1 MSKKLKSFVWFVCF
15 VFIFSSLVTF
25 PSLKS
30 GSVKAASS
38 NQPVKTL
45 TFFYGDSN
53 ADPHPDLFSTPIGKE
68 ITKLTGVKLKIEYLA
83 GQDEAT
89 KIGLMLASGDL
100 PDLIHGHQEHG
111 KLIEA
116 GVLVPLD
123 NYIQKYGKYC
133 KQIYS
138 AKDLKRLRQKDGK
151 IYFLSP
157 YRNEITPDLK
167 PDGFWLPIDLLEK
180 AKWPKVRYWEDYQQ
194 LIRDYVKKNPTIE
207 GKPTIGF
214 TFITESWRFFTL
226 ENPPSY
232 LMGYQNDGDVI
243 VDPKTYTAKVYSTM
257 EESKRYYKDLNKM
270 WKEGLID
277 KEVFVQNY
285 DTYLSKIAQGRVVGF
300 YDQWWQFGYDAE
312 ASLRNAK
319 KYNRMHVSF
328 PVVYKGVQRAR
339 YLMIQPIGARDGISI
354 TKKCKDP
361 VTAFKFL
368 DTLCSLEAQ
377 KLMYWGIK
385 GVDYSVD
392 KNGKMYLTDKQKKQR
407 EDPVYR
413 KKQGLGYWWVFPHA
427 YLKLQDGN
435 YREPGF
441 DPDYVYKNFTPAE
454 KKVLDAY
461 KAKYFMQ
468 PPFTDPPL
476 ETPYGFAW
484 EINIPADKPQVT
496 IAQQKMSEVRRKYLP
511 QLVMA
516 KTDADFERIWKEF
529 VQAFEKTNYK
539 VYEQFKTE
547 MIRWRV
553 KNWN

>member
-1 MSKKLKSFVWFVCF
+1 MRKKRLFAVVIVMTFLISSVIGINLINSKDVQARSVSKTVK
-15 VFIFSSLVTF
+15 VFTF
-25 PSLKS
+25 YN
-30 GSVKAASS
+30 G
-38 NQPVKTL
+38 NTN
-45 TFFYGDSN
+45 DE
-53 ADPHPDLFSTPIGKE
+53 PHPNLFDTPIGKE
-68 ITKLTGVKLKIEYLA
+68 ITKLTGVKLKIEYA
-83 GQDEAT
+83 TGQDEAT
-89 KIGLMLASGDL
+89 KIGLILASGDL
-100 PDLIHGHQEHG
+100 PDLIYGGNEHG

-116 GVLVPLD
+116 KVLVPIE

-138 AKDLKRLRQKDGK
+138 GKDLKRMKQQDGH
-151 IYFLSP
+151 IYFLTP
-157 YRNEITPDLK
+157 HRNEISPDIK

-180 AKWPKVRYWEDYQQ
+180 AKWPKVRYWEDYLK
-194 LIRDYVKKNPTIE
+194 LIRDYVKKNPKIE
-207 GKPTIGF
+207 GYPTIGF

-243 VDPKTYTAKVYSTM
+243 VDPKTFEAKVYSTM
-257 EESKRYYKDLNKM
+257 EASKRYYRDLNKL
-270 WKEGLID
+270 WQEGLID

-300 YDQWWQFGYDAE
+300 YDQYWQFGYDAE
-312 ASLRNAK
+312 ESLKNAK
-319 KYNRMHVSF
+319 KYNRLHISF
-328 PVVYKGVQRAR
+328 PVVYRGVQRAKYVMR
-339 YLMIQPIGARDGISI
+339 SPIGSRDGISI

-361 VTAFKFL
+361 VGAFKFL
-368 DTLCSLEAQ
+368 DTLCSMEAQ

-392 KNGKMYLTDKQKKQR
+392 KNGKMYLTDQQKKNR
-407 EDPVYR
+407 EDPQYR
-413 KKQGLGYWWVFPHA
+413 RKRGLGYWWTFPHA

-441 DPDYVYKNFTPAE
+441 DPDYVYKNFTSAE

-461 KAKYFMQ
+461 KAKTFMQ
-468 PPFTDPPL
+468 LPFTDPPL

-484 EINIPADKPQVT
+484 EINIPAERKDVT

-511 QLVMA
+511 RLVMA
-516 KTDADFERIWKEF
+516 KPGEYDKIWNEF
-529 VQAFEKTNYK
+529 VKEFEKTNYK
-539 VYEQFKTE
+539 VYEKFKTE
-547 MIRWRV
+547 IIKWKV

>member
-1 MSKKLKSFVWFVCF
+1 MTKRLKVVATLICM
-15 VFIFSSLVTF
+15 VFILSNVLLVGT
-25 PSLKS
+25 STS
-30 GSVKAASS
+30 NTVKAASS
-38 NQPVKTL
+38 SHKVKVL
-45 TFFYGDSN
+45 TFGDSN

-68 ITKLTGVKLKIEYLA
+68 LTKLTGVRLKIEYLA

-138 AKDLKRLRQKDGK
+138 AKDLKRLRQKDGH

-180 AKWPKVRYWEDYQQ
+180 AKWPKVRYWEDYLQ
-194 LIRDYVKKNPTIE
+194 LIRDYVKKNPKIE

-226 ENPPSY
+226 TNPPSY

-243 VDPKTYTAKVYSTM
+243 VDPKTYQAKVYATM
-257 EESKRYYKDLNKM
+257 EGSKRYYKDLNKL

-312 ASLRNAK
+312 ASLKNAK
-319 KYNRMHVSF
+319 KYNRMHISF

-361 VTAFKFL
+361 LTAFKFL

-413 KKQGLGYWWVFPHA
+413 KKQSLGYWWVFPHA

-441 DPDYVYKNFTPAE
+441 DPDYVYKNFSPAE

-461 KAKYFMQ
+461 KAKTFMQ
-468 PPFTDPPL
+468 
-476 ETPYGFAW
+476 
-484 EINIPADKPQVT
+484 EINIPADRTDVT
-496 IAQQKMSEVRRKYLP
+496 IATQKMSEVQRKYLP

-516 KTDADFERIWKEF
+516 KSDSDFERIWKEY
-529 VQAFEKTNYK
+529 VKAFEKTNYK
-539 VYEQFKTE
+539 VYEKFKTE
-547 MIRWRV
+547 MIQWRV